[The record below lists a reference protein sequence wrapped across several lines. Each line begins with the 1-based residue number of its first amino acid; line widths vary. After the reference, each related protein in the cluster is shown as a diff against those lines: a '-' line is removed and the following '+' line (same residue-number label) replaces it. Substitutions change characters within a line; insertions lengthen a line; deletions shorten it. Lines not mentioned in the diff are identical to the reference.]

1 MGDLQIM
8 NERDPKRLKSGR
20 NSSEGNVLV
29 PRDEPQDLKTMLL
42 AFFAIASVIGGAM
55 ILVTLWKD
63 DSLTDYWF
71 IAVLGVLILTSGLT
85 VLWIKERFYR
95 R

>member
-1 MGDLQIM
+1 M
-8 NERDPKRLKSGR
+8 NERDRKRLKSGR
-20 NSSEGNVLV
+20 NSSKGNVLV
-29 PRDEPQDLKTMLL
+29 PRDESQDLKAMLL

-55 ILVTLWKD
+55 NLVTFWRD

-85 VLWIKERFYR
+85 VLWMKSRFCR

>member
-1 MGDLQIM
+1 M
-8 NERDPKRLKSGR
+8 NERDRKRLKPGR
-20 NSSEGNVLV
+20 NSSNGNVLV
-29 PRDEPQDLKTMLL
+29 PRDESQDLEAMLL

-55 ILVTLWKD
+55 ILVTLWRD

-85 VLWIKERFYR
+85 VLWMKSRFYR